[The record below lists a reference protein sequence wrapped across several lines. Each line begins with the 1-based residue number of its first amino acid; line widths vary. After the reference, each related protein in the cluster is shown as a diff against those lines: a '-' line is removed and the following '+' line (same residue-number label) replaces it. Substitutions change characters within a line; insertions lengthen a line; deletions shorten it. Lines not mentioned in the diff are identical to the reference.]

1 MLSWL
6 HVGFSGDGNPGHHE
20 REDTLAM
27 LRSDSRS
34 YRKDPLSWSEVSL
47 LWKEQFVDAFTVS
60 PNYSKHVVFQQ
71 NATFSLIKS

>member
-1 MLSWL
+1 
-6 HVGFSGDGNPGHHE
+6 VGFSGDGNQGNRE

-47 LWKEQFVDAFTVS
+47 LWKEQFVDTFTVS
-60 PNYSKHVVFQQ
+60 LNYSKYVIISAEWHF
-71 NATFSLIKS
+71 

>member
-1 MLSWL
+1 MLNWL
-6 HVGFSGDGNPGHHE
+6 HVGFSEDGNPGNRE

-47 LWKEQFVDAFTVS
+47 LWKDQFVDAVTVS
-60 PNYSKHVVFQQ
+60 LNYSKHVIISAECHF
-71 NATFSLIKS
+71 